1 MTRDQINKLNMLEA
15 VDQVLT
21 AYNGTWSGNT
31 AVSAT
36 VTSYRGHLTTINNND
51 TVQKTST
58 VGVTENKTQLK
69 QAMADAAMK
78 VANAGMAYAHAN
90 NNTVLFNAMNH
101 SENEIMHASDTD
113 ADDICQNIHDGYAS
127 YTTLAAAYGAG
138 ATENTAL
145 QNAINTYSGQI
156 GKPKQIETLSI
167 NATETLVKEFTE
179 VMALLENQL
188 TTILFQYKAT
198 NAQFYNQFI
207 AAKIIEDIG
216 HRKTVVFGGHT
227 YDSHGSP
234 LPGVLMTLH
243 GTDNTGKVINVHKTT
258 DANGHYHFT
267 RQHTGNYVLTPS
279 LSGYTGTAKTIAVTE
294 NKTITTDF
302 TLTGGT
308 TTGGGGTTTGGTTP
322 PATA

>member
-21 AYNGTWSGNT
+21 AYNGTWSSNT
-31 AVSAT
+31 AVSNT
-36 VTSYRGHLTTINNND
+36 VTTYRGHLTTINTND
-51 TVQKTST
+51 TLQKTST
-58 VGVTENKTQLK
+58 VGVTENKTQLR

-90 NNTVLFNAMNH
+90 SNTILFAVMNH
-101 SENEIMHASDTD
+101 SESEIMNATDTD
-113 ADDICQNIHDGYAS
+113 ADDICQNIHDGVAS
-127 YTTLAAAYGAG
+127 YIASMAGYGITAAD
-138 ATENTAL
+138 NTNL
-145 QNAINTYSGQI
+145 QNAINTYSAQI
-156 GKPKQIETLSI
+156 GKPKQTETLSI
-167 NATETLVKEFTE
+167 NATETLAEEFTT
-179 VMALLENQL
+179 VMGLLENQL

-207 AAKIIEDIG
+207 AAKVIEDIG

-227 YDSHGSP
+227 YDTHGSL

-243 GTDNTGKVINVHKTT
+243 GTDSAGKVINVHKTT

-267 RQHTGNYVLTPS
+267 RQHIGTYTLTPS
-279 LSGYTGTAKTIAVTE
+279 LAGYTGTAKSIAVTE
-294 NKTITTDF
+294 NKTVTTDF

-308 TTGGGGTTTGGTTP
+308 APTSGGGTTTGITP
-322 PATA
+322 PAGA